1 MSYLTPTEVLNDLDK
16 TFGTA
21 GSSTVAGN
29 TVTVILT
36 AVEKKKHYIGSIGLV
51 GTAGA
56 GGAEALQI
64 KKGSTVVWDEPFTV
78 GAPLV
83 RQFQAVPLVGN
94 EGEAVSVVASATS
107 LTAAKLHVI
116 YYTK

>member
-16 TFGTA
+16 TFGA
-21 GSSTVAGN
+21 ASSSTVVSN
-29 TVTVILT
+29 VVTVTLT

-51 GTAGA
+51 GTAGV

-78 GAPLV
+78 GAPLI
-83 RQFQAVPLVGN
+83 RQFQAVHLVGN
-94 EGEAVSVVASATS
+94 EGEAVTVTASATA
-107 LTAAKLHVI
+107 LTAAKLYVI